1 MLIVTVVREK
11 LWQRMQML
19 SQHRR
24 YHCHDNSGRIMRS
37 RETREGGSAQ
47 RWILQIYEKVTAR
60 TKHHQQRRWNP
71 DGACCGRAWASA
83 VAGGVKAGY
92 RFRAPELYIFI
103 YLFIFKN
110 IHEGPG
116 KHYTCTSINLS
127 WLHVQHHSLFT
138 CREDRFCC
146 VYAKYLYVEI
156 HKKEN

>member
-92 RFRAPELYIFI
+92 RFRAPELYLFI
-103 YLFIFKN
+103 YLFLKTYTRGQGNTTHVHRSTCPDFTFSITHCLPAEKTDSAVFMPSIFM
-110 IHEGPG
+110 
-116 KHYTCTSINLS
+116 
-127 WLHVQHHSLFT
+127 
-138 CREDRFCC
+138 
-146 VYAKYLYVEI
+146 
-156 HKKEN
+156 